1 MVHVS
6 LLSFQMSFS
15 GESSERDL
23 ENNVTLEKSRI
34 GRHLQFTEEWQWTI
48 DTDDFPTVKP
58 ALSPYTQLSLTITY
72 ICLYGFLFLFVLC
85 QLWMIWYYR
94 HKRFSYQTCFLF
106 TCLLWSGLRTTL
118 FSFYFNN
125 CIQANSLPL
134 FLNWL
139 FYSFPVCLQFIT
151 LCLLVLFFGQVVF
164 KARAKY
170 EPSRYKIP
178 FRVVM
183 AVIVVIFLTTN
194 ITSAIL
200 IHHQK
205 LYHHSLPLFIL
216 VIRVSINGAL
226 FLLAAIALS
235 ACIYKMRTT
244 SSSNM
249 ILEAKGTTLCQSLTF
264 SILIILLYASRA
276 IYNILAVLLV
286 NKIPSFGYGWSNVT
300 AQADLVDL
308 EGGYAFIAFGIILF
322 VWEFLPTLVI
332 VVFFRVKRPQNN
344 LDLVDLSSHSQSSR
358 QYFFDNPR
366 RYDSDD
372 DLSRNDV
379 TRSINSYHPGIE
391 PGSPTRTTPRGT
403 PRLYGSIHSAA
414 GSYNSKFGGF
424 SSSPV
429 TAINDQH

>member
-1 MVHVS
+1 
-6 LLSFQMSFS
+6 MSYTD
-15 GESSERDL
+15 GTIEQIMA
-23 ENNVTLEKSRI
+23 NNVNPNI
-34 GRHLQFTEEWQWTI
+34 GKHPKEGWRWNI
-48 DTDDFPTVKP
+48 NTDDFPSVKP
-58 ALSPYTQLSLTITY
+58 ALAPYTQLSLTITY
-72 ICLYGFLFLFVLC
+72 ICLYGFLFIFVLC

-106 TCLLWSGLRTTL
+106 TCLIWSGLRTTL

-139 FYSFPVCLQFIT
+139 FYSFPVCLQFTT

-178 FRVVM
+178 FRVAM
-183 AVIVVIFLTTN
+183 AVIVLIFVTTN
-194 ITSAIL
+194 VSSAIL
-200 IHHQK
+200 IHHQRQN
-205 LYHHSLPLFIL
+205 YHSLPLYIL
-216 VIRVSINGAL
+216 VIRVSINGTL
-226 FLLAAIALS
+226 FLLAAIVLS
-235 ACIYKMRTT
+235 VCIYKMRTM
-244 SSSNM
+244 SSSNV
-249 ILEAKGTTLCQSLTF
+249 ILEAKGTTLCQSLTV
-264 SILIILLYASRA
+264 SSLIILLYASRA
-276 IYNILAVLLV
+276 IYNILAVLLI

-300 AQADLVDL
+300 SQADLVDL
-308 EGGYAFIAFGIILF
+308 EGGYAFITFGIILF

-372 DLSRNDV
+372 DLSRADMS
-379 TRSINSYHPGIE
+379 RSINSYQPSTGPGT
-391 PGSPTRTTPRGT
+391 PTRSTPRGT

-414 GSYNSKFGGF
+414 GSYTNKFGGF
-424 SSSPV
+424 NSSPAAA
-429 TAINDQH
+429 TND

>member
-1 MVHVS
+1 
-6 LLSFQMSFS
+6 MSFTDVAS
-15 GESSERDL
+15 KQLLANYAISQNSNTGKHSESWRWSI
-23 ENNVTLEKSRI
+23 K
-34 GRHLQFTEEWQWTI
+34 
-48 DTDDFPTVKP
+48 TDDFPSVKP
-58 ALSPYTQLSLTITY
+58 ALAPNTQLSLTITY
-72 ICLYGFLFLFVLC
+72 ICLYGFLFIFVLC

-106 TCLLWSGLRTTL
+106 TCLVWSGLRTTL

-139 FYSFPVCLQFIT
+139 FYSFPVCLQFVT

-178 FRVVM
+178 FRLAM
-183 AVIVVIFLTTN
+183 AVIILIFITTN
-194 ITSAIL
+194 VTSAIL
-200 IHHQK
+200 IHHQRQN
-205 LYHHSLPLFIL
+205 YHSLPLYIL
-216 VIRVSINGAL
+216 VIRVSINGTL
-226 FLLAAIALS
+226 FLLAAIVLS
-235 ACIYKMRTT
+235 VCIYKMRTM
-244 SSSNM
+244 SSSNV
-249 ILEAKGTTLCQSLTF
+249 ILAAKGTTLCQSLTV

-276 IYNILAVLLV
+276 IYNILAVLLI

-300 AQADLVDL
+300 SQADLVDL
-308 EGGYAFIAFGIILF
+308 EGGYAFITFGIILF

-372 DLSRNDV
+372 DLSRADMS
-379 TRSINSYHPGIE
+379 RSINSYQPGAG
-391 PGSPTRTTPRGT
+391 PGTPTRSTPRGT

-414 GSYNSKFGGF
+414 GSYTNKFAGF
-424 SSSPV
+424 NSSPA
-429 TAINDQH
+429 TAVND

>member
-6 LLSFQMSFS
+6 VLSFQMSFS
-15 GESSERDL
+15 GESGERDL
-23 ENNVTLEKSRI
+23 QNNFTLEKSRI
-34 GRHLQFTEEWQWTI
+34 GRHLQFAEEWQWTI

-379 TRSINSYHPGIE
+379 TRSINSYHPSME
-391 PGSPTRTTPRGT
+391 PGSPARTTPRGT